1 MELWIANGNRK
12 DLKKEY
18 PFLRDFGV
26 IDVKEIATSLGYET
40 SLHLDDH
47 ASFILNNEIS
57 RRLEAFSNSRRF
69 YRVLFLTE
77 DCREDLANNLLSYSI
92 STNLKYEVVY
102 MKRES
107 DFQVICK
114 SY

>member
-12 DLKKEY
+12 ELKKEH

-26 IDVKEIATSLGYET
+26 IDVREISSSLGYES
-40 SLHLDDH
+40 SLQLDDH

-77 DCREDLANNLLSYSI
+77 DCRVELAEDLLNYSI
-92 STNLKYEVVY
+92 SVNLKYEVVY

>member
-1 MELWIANGNRK
+1 MELWIANGDRK
-12 DLKKEY
+12 ELKKEY

-26 IDVKEIATSLGYET
+26 IDVREIAISLGYES
-40 SLHLDDH
+40 SLRLDDH

-57 RRLEAFSNSRRF
+57 KRLEAFSNSRRF

-77 DCREDLANNLLSYSI
+77 ECREDLANDLLNYSI
-92 STNLKYEVVY
+92 SENLKYEIVY
-102 MKRES
+102 MRNDV
-107 DFQVICK
+107 DFQIICK